1 MECLECGKKFRPYKK
16 EQQYCSDACRM
27 RSYRKRKKAGVMAG
41 RKKKQP
47 EQVTVNVSK
56 HVNAELSKQDFE
68 RMMTGSYEEHLR
80 FALQVL
86 HRALESEETPANS
99 LAPITKEMLSVAK
112 QLEGYEGSSGG
123 ELDLSALDEVSDDQ
137 YTPGNIK

>member
-1 MECLECGKKFRPYKK
+1 MECLECGKKFRPQKK

-27 RSYRKRKKAGVMAG
+27 RAYRKRKKAGVMVG
-41 RKKKQP
+41 RKEKQP
-47 EQVTVNVSK
+47 ERVTVNVSK

-80 FALQVL
+80 FALNVL
-86 HRALESEETPANS
+86 HKALESDETPVNS

-112 QLEGYEGSSGG
+112 QLEGYDGAAGG

-137 YTPGNIK
+137 YTPGNAQ

>member
-1 MECLECGKKFRPYKK
+1 MECLECGKKFRPQKK

-27 RSYRKRKKAGVMAG
+27 RAYRKRKKQGIKVG

-86 HRALESEETPANS
+86 HKALESEETPANS

-123 ELDLSALDEVSDDQ
+123 ELDLSALDEVTDEQ
-137 YTPGNIK
+137 YTPGNAQ